1 MTRMTRMTE
10 EKAEQ
15 MLTFF
20 SQKIDFENLPL
31 DDKETFEI
39 FQKADTDGIFMMES
53 EWDKYDLLQVKP
65 KNLDELAATLAL
77 SLDSVINTYLYTYI
91 KIEKIKPTYPRFV
104 EMPRIKE
111 ILSDTRGMLLWKE
124 QKEEILEY
132 IDSLSEEEKENY
144 RIAIRIILREIELRS
159 RSKTISNRKFFRK
172 RALFCISS
180 IAALAMHED
189 VLKFHTHEQ
198 YRESQSDFKA
208 EAL

>member
-1 MTRMTRMTE
+1 MTRMTE

-65 KNLDELAATLAL
+65 KNFDELAATLAL
-77 SLDSVINTYLYTYI
+77 SHNSVINPYLYTYI
-91 KIEKIKPTYPRFV
+91 KIEKIKPLTHPRFV

-111 ILSDTRGMLLWKE
+111 ILSNTRGMLLWKE

-159 RSKTISNRKFFRK
+159 NTLSNRKFFRK
-172 RALFCISS
+172 RALFCISNV
-180 IAALAMHED
+180 AVLAMHED
-189 VLKFHTHEQ
+189 GLKFHTHEQ

>member
-1 MTRMTRMTE
+1 MTRMTE
-10 EKAEQ
+10 VKAEQ

-77 SLDSVINTYLYTYI
+77 SHDSVINTYLYTYI
-91 KIEKIKPTYPRFV
+91 KIEKIKPLTYPRFV

-159 RSKTISNRKFFRK
+159 RSKTLSNRKFFRK
-172 RALFCISS
+172 RALFCYK
-180 IAALAMHED
+180 LAYIKSRMPKEFD
-189 VLKFHTHEQ
+189 E
-198 YRESQSDFKA
+198 YRGMLCNQ
-208 EAL
+208 

>member
-53 EWDKYDLLQVKP
+53 EWDKYELLQVKP

-91 KIEKIKPTYPRFV
+91 KIEKIKPLTYPRFV

-159 RSKTISNRKFFRK
+159 RSKTLSNRKFFRK
-172 RALFCISS
+172 RALFCYK
-180 IAALAMHED
+180 LAYIKTRMPKEFD
-189 VLKFHTHEQ
+189 E
-198 YRESQSDFKA
+198 YRNMLCNQ
-208 EAL
+208 

>member
-1 MTRMTRMTE
+1 MTRMTE

-65 KNLDELAATLAL
+65 KNFDELAATLAL
-77 SLDSVINTYLYTYI
+77 SHNSVINPYLYTYI
-91 KIEKIKPTYPRFV
+91 KIEKIKPLTHPRFV

-111 ILSDTRGMLLWKE
+111 ILSNTRGMLLWKE

-159 RSKTISNRKFFRK
+159 NTLSNRKFFRK
-172 RALFCISS
+172 RALFCYK
-180 IAALAMHED
+180 LAYIKSRMPKEFD
-189 VLKFHTHEQ
+189 E
-198 YRESQSDFKA
+198 YRNMLCNQ
-208 EAL
+208 

>member
-53 EWDKYDLLQVKP
+53 EWYKYDLLQVKP

-77 SLDSVINTYLYTYI
+77 SNDSVINTYLYTYI

-172 RALFCISS
+172 RALFCYK
-180 IAALAMHED
+180 LAYIKSRMPKEFD
-189 VLKFHTHEQ
+189 E
-198 YRESQSDFKA
+198 YRGMLCNQ
-208 EAL
+208 

>member
-159 RSKTISNRKFFRK
+159 RSKTLSNRKFFRK
-172 RALFCISS
+172 RALFCYK
-180 IAALAMHED
+180 LAYIKSRMPKEFD
-189 VLKFHTHEQ
+189 E
-198 YRESQSDFKA
+198 YRGMLCNQ
-208 EAL
+208 

>member
-1 MTRMTRMTE
+1 MTRMTE

-159 RSKTISNRKFFRK
+159 RSKTLSNRKFFRK
-172 RALFCISS
+172 RALFCYK
-180 IAALAMHED
+180 LAYIKTRMPKEFD
-189 VLKFHTHEQ
+189 E
-198 YRESQSDFKA
+198 YRNMLCNQ
-208 EAL
+208 

>member
-1 MTRMTRMTE
+1 MTRMTE

-39 FQKADTDGIFMMES
+39 FQKADTDGIFMMEL

-65 KNLDELAATLAL
+65 KNFDELAATLAL
-77 SLDSVINTYLYTYI
+77 SHNSVINPYLYTYI
-91 KIEKIKPTYPRFV
+91 KIEKIKPLTYPRFV

-124 QKEEILEY
+124 QKEEILKY

-144 RIAIRIILREIELRS
+144 RIAIRKILHEIELRS
-159 RSKTISNRKFFRK
+159 KTLSNRKFFRK
-172 RALFCISS
+172 RALFCYK
-180 IAALAMHED
+180 LAYIKSRMPKEFD
-189 VLKFHTHEQ
+189 E
-198 YRESQSDFKA
+198 YRNMLCNQ
-208 EAL
+208 

>member
-1 MTRMTRMTE
+1 MTRMTE

-77 SLDSVINTYLYTYI
+77 SHDSVINTYLYTYI
-91 KIEKIKPTYPRFV
+91 KIEKIKPLTYPRFV

-124 QKEEILEY
+124 QKEEILKY

-144 RIAIRIILREIELRS
+144 RIAIRKILHEIELRS
-159 RSKTISNRKFFRK
+159 KTLSNRKFFRK
-172 RALFCISS
+172 RALFCYK
-180 IAALAMHED
+180 LAYIKSRMPKEFD
-189 VLKFHTHEQ
+189 E
-198 YRESQSDFKA
+198 YRNMLCNQ
-208 EAL
+208 

>member
-65 KNLDELAATLAL
+65 KNFDELAATLAL
-77 SLDSVINTYLYTYI
+77 SHNSVINPYLYTYI
-91 KIEKIKPTYPRFV
+91 KIEKIRPLTLPRFV

-159 RSKTISNRKFFRK
+159 RSKTLSNRKFFRK
-172 RALFCISS
+172 RALFYYK
-180 IAALAMHED
+180 LAYIKSRMPKEFD
-189 VLKFHTHEQ
+189 E
-198 YRESQSDFKA
+198 YRNMLCNQ
-208 EAL
+208 